1 VSEALRVLVIG
12 PGAAGA
18 SDALRFEAMI
28 PELARHAIDLVSWTP
43 GDPTVEVDPFGAMEA
58 AVGWSD
64 VLVLRRHYRT
74 WHACYA
80 CGFRTLDPAEARV
93 HGGTAEH
100 SVVPAPYFAVRALV
114 GLLEAE
120 PGALGGRSIVYDT
133 DDDIFSADLPP
144 GAEDILERDLVER
157 MLRLADL
164 VTAATPV
171 LAGRLAI
178 RTRAPVRV
186 IRNALDPSWY
196 QAARPAATAEIPG
209 DPRVVY
215 HGATVRLRDYEIAR
229 GAVDAVTRDHGTLR
243 RVWLGGDPARLEGVV
258 DEVGPWV
265 RGAREFAAA
274 LVAARPDIGL
284 APLQDTPYN
293 RARSELHWLEYALA
307 GAPAIVTGVDGPGP
321 YDVVRDGVDG
331 FVARSRSD
339 WELHLRSLVAS
350 PDLRSEL
357 AARARERAMAE
368 YTVATRT
375 PEWVDAYRW
384 AAEHAGL
391 GRARTASGASRAG

>member
-1 VSEALRVLVIG
+1 VTDVLKVLVIG

-18 SDALRFEAMI
+18 SDALRFEALV
-28 PELARHAIDLVSWTP
+28 PELAKHEIELVSWTP
-43 GDPTVEVDPFGAMEA
+43 GDPTAEVDPFGAMDA

-93 HGGTAEH
+93 HGAKADH

-120 PGALGGRSIVYDT
+120 PGALGKRAIVYDT
-133 DDDIFSADLPP
+133 DDDIFTADLPS

-157 MLRLADL
+157 MLALADL
-164 VTAATPV
+164 VTVATPV
-171 LAGRLAI
+171 LAERLAP
-178 RTRAPVRV
+178 RAHAPVRV
-186 IRNALDPSWY
+186 IRNALEPSWY
-196 QAARPAATAEIPG
+196 EAGRRDEPVDAPG

-215 HGATVRLRDYEIAR
+215 HGATIRLRDYEIAR
-229 GAVDAVTRDHGTLR
+229 GAVDAVAQDCSTLR
-243 RVWLGGDPARLEGVV
+243 RVWLGGGPERLAGVV
-258 DEVGPWV
+258 DEVRPWV

-307 GAPAIVTGVDGPGP
+307 GAPTIVSGLDGPGP
-321 YDVVRDGVDG
+321 FDVVRDGVDG
-331 FVARSRSD
+331 LVARDPAD
-339 WELHLRSLVAS
+339 WERQLRSLVTS
-350 PDLRSEL
+350 PGLRSEL
-357 AARARERAMAE
+357 VAAARERLMAE
-368 YTVATRT
+368 YTVATRA
-375 PEWVDAYRW
+375 PSWADAYRW
-384 AAEHAGL
+384 AGEHAGA
-391 GRARTASGASRAG
+391 GRARTASGAGWAV

>member
-1 VSEALRVLVIG
+1 
-12 PGAAGA
+12 
-18 SDALRFEAMI
+18 MI
-28 PELARHAIDLVSWTP
+28 PELARHAIELVSWTP
-43 GDPTVEVDPFGAMEA
+43 GDPTAEVDPFGAMEA

-80 CGFRTLDPAEARV
+80 CGFRTLVHVEARV
-93 HGGTAEH
+93 HGTMAGH

-120 PGALGGRSIVYDT
+120 PGALGKRAIVYDT
-133 DDDIFSADLPP
+133 DDDIFAADLPS

-157 MLRLADL
+157 MLGLADL

-171 LAGRLAI
+171 LAERLAI
-178 RTRAPVRV
+178 RTHAPVRV

-196 QAARPAATAEIPG
+196 EAARPAATAQMPG
-209 DPRVVY
+209 EPRLVY

-229 GAVDAVTRDHGTLR
+229 RAVDAVARDHATLR
-243 RVWLGGDPARLEGVV
+243 RVWLGGDPARLAGVV
-258 DEVGPWV
+258 DEVRPWV

-274 LVAARPDIGL
+274 LGAARPDIGL
-284 APLQDTPYN
+284 VPLEDTPYN

-307 GAPAIVTGVDGPGP
+307 GAPAIVSGVDGPGP

-331 FVARSRSD
+331 LVACSRSD
-339 WELHLRSLVAS
+339 WERHLRSLVAS
-350 PDLRSEL
+350 PDLCLEL
-357 AARARERAMAE
+357 AARARERVLAE
-368 YTVATRT
+368 YTVVTRA

-384 AAEHAGL
+384 AAEHAGP
-391 GRARTASGASRAG
+391 GRARTASGAGRAV